1 MDKNQSCKTQCK
13 EVCNTSNECC
23 VNNKCDMSKET
34 VRLISELSDVPKSG
48 KVVIDFFA
56 DWCGPCKKL
65 GPHFLEFSKEYPNIS
80 FLKVNTDNAES
91 LATHYE
97 VSALPTILFIKDGD
111 VISIIKGFN
120 LDKMKSELDEL
131 NNS

>member
-1 MDKNQSCKTQCK
+1 MDQNQSCKNECNTNN
-13 EVCNTSNECC
+13 EVCPE
-23 VNNKCDMSKET
+23 NKCVTSKET
-34 VRLISELSDVPKSG
+34 VSYVTVLSDVPKSG
-48 KVVIDFFA
+48 KVVIDFYA
-56 DWCGPCKKL
+56 DWCGPCQKL
-65 GPHFLEFSKEYPNIS
+65 GPHFLNFSKEYTNIS
-80 FLKVNTDNAES
+80 FLKVNTDNAEE

-120 LDKMKSELDEL
+120 LDKIKSELEEL